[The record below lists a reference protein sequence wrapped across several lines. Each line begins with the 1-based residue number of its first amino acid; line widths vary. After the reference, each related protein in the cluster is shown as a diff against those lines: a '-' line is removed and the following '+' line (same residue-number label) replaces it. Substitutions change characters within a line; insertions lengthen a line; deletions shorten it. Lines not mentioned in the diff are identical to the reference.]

1 MDSFIPN
8 WRAASVPRW
17 RSHLQGWE
25 GRSGHSRSA
34 GFASKHS
41 KYWTGQSSVL
51 SVFGLTSDFFLAD
64 FDVRLRIG
72 NMRSQLRALLET
84 SSPASA
90 GLPPPVPLR
99 LSHQEQGKQ
108 PPFKQGKPLF
118 QTGETQHLR
127 RHQCNG
133 ATKSFAKILIK
144 IGLGFLPTVS
154 RQNPCLPATTPR
166 KRQCL
171 RCLGFE
177 TTLSGWAAVG
187 HTRARAARLGTRLEQ
202 ALLRCP
208 IHTNTYAS
216 AVQTKEKSSL
226 WLNLLIYRKWFE
238 DNNRTKKK
246 CCQPLRCIIYLE
258 KQDRYAEHGAL

>member
-1 MDSFIPN
+1 
-8 WRAASVPRW
+8 
-17 RSHLQGWE
+17 
-25 GRSGHSRSA
+25 
-34 GFASKHS
+34 
-41 KYWTGQSSVL
+41 
-51 SVFGLTSDFFLAD
+51 
-64 FDVRLRIG
+64 
-72 NMRSQLRALLET
+72 MRSQLRALLET